1 MSDSL
6 RPHGL
11 YSPWNSLG
19 QNPGVGSLSLLQ
31 GIFPTKGLNPGP
43 LHCLEKEMAT
53 HPSIL
58 AWRIP
63 WTEEP
68 GGLQSVGSQE
78 LDTTEWLSL
87 HFTSLRKLLSFN
99 LSLEKLI
106 LFQVFDLYSPQI
118 LIIMI
123 FELLSLNHLGFT
135 YFSVPCTLY
144 FFFPFSLTIS
154 AICSFH
160 IYLYNQELLADFFL
174 MHVLSLLRILLLIG
188 IFKIF

>member
-1 MSDSL
+1 MVKNLPATQETWVRSL
-6 RPHGL
+6 D
-11 YSPWNSLG
+11 WED
-19 QNPGVGSLSLLQ
+19 
-31 GIFPTKGLNPGP
+31 P
-43 LHCLEKEMAT
+43 LEEGMAT